1 MSAATASIVVADHG
15 LQPIGDWEQIAARAP
30 QLAATVDAYLV
41 ELAKTLTPPSVKAA
55 AVTLRQFAGYVTAV
69 DPHCTTAASITGH
82 HVGDYCLWLALHG
95 RTRRSVSA
103 DAINRRFGQLRLFFE
118 RLVEWGHD
126 DAPVSVPLPARR
138 RGQRTPAAPGPQ
150 RLRRQRSDDST
161 DSAVQPRPRQ
171 PADHSWAQIAELAPR
186 MAETMTAYLEQIAVS
201 SRPGTVDAASLA
213 LRQFATHLT
222 RTDPACVSVAAVERR
237 HVESFKIAL
246 AARSG
251 RTGALSTQTIR
262 HRLGM
267 LRTFFERI
275 IDWDDPDAPRRVPV
289 FAGDIP
295 KADEPLPKFL
305 DDPTAAK
312 FMAALAVEPN
322 RRRRLIVELL
332 ARTGMRVGELG
343 GLRDD
348 AMYRLGDTYWLR
360 IPVGKLHNDR
370 TVPLHP
376 MLVGLINDYRAWRG
390 PTDSGLLVERDD
402 HQPMDPRTIYRHVTA
417 VGRRAGVGHVH
428 PHALRHTLAT
438 QCINRGMSLE
448 AIAALLG
455 HRSPR
460 MTLIYARIS
469 DTTVAEQY
477 FTATRALEAG
487 DVTPAGTDDA
497 VRRAAELHR
506 RLLGNGHCTRPLELD
521 CRFQTICE
529 GCGFFQTGPEFV
541 PILRRQRDDATAHND
556 RVRTDLYGDL
566 IRVINETE
574 ASSADDSGAALAR
587 PRATR
592 TAPATTG
599 PAKPGSTIA

>member
-1 MSAATASIVVADHG
+1 MAA
-15 LQPIGDWEQIAARAP
+15 
-30 QLAATVDAYLV
+30 
-41 ELAKTLTPPSVKAA
+41 
-55 AVTLRQFAGYVTAV
+55 
-69 DPHCTTAASITGH
+69 
-82 HVGDYCLWLALHG
+82 
-95 RTRRSVSA
+95 
-103 DAINRRFGQLRLFFE
+103 
-118 RLVEWGHD
+118 
-126 DAPVSVPLPARR
+126 
-138 RGQRTPAAPGPQ
+138 
-150 RLRRQRSDDST
+150 
-161 DSAVQPRPRQ
+161 
-171 PADHSWAQIAELAPR
+171 
-186 MAETMTAYLEQIAVS
+186 TMTAYLEQIAVS

-222 RTDPACVSVAAVERR
+222 RSDPACVSVAAVERR

-246 AARSG
+246 AARTG
-251 RTGALSTQTIR
+251 RRGTVSTQTIR
-262 HRLGM
+262 NRLGM

-312 FMAALAVEPN
+312 FMAAVAVEPN
-322 RRRRLIVELL
+322 KRRRLIVELL

-360 IPVGKLHNDR
+360 IPIGKLHNDR

-390 PTDSGLLVERDD
+390 PTTSGLLVERDD

-460 MTLIYARIS
+460 MTLVYARIS

-477 FTATRALEAG
+477 FTATGALEAG
-487 DVTPAGTDDA
+487 DDTTRQRTRR
-497 VRRAAELHR
+497 RRAPRRRTPPTAPRQRSLHP
-506 RLLGNGHCTRPLELD
+506 TLELD

-529 GCGFFQTGPEFV
+529 GCGFFQTGPQFI

-556 RVRTDLYGDL
+556 HARTHLYNDL
-566 IRVINETE
+566 IDVIDEGGDTSSE
-574 ASSADDSGAALAR
+574 PASRSANCMDL
-587 PRATR
+587 RA
-592 TAPATTG
+592 P
-599 PAKPGSTIA
+599 